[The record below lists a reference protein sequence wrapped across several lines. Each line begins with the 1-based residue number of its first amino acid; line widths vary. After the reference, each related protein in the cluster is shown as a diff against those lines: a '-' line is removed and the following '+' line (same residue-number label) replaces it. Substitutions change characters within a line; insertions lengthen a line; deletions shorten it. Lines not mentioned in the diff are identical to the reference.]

1 MSGNRAV
8 FLDRDGVINKD
19 RGYISRID
27 EFEYLNGAVNGL
39 KILNNMGFMLI
50 VVTNQSGIARGYY
63 TEEDYLKLDEWMKL
77 DLISKGV
84 IITASYYCPHL
95 SQGEVKKYAIECN
108 CRKPK
113 TEMFWKAAREYRIDM
128 DRSFAIGDNE
138 RDLCICN
145 ESGVKGILL
154 SQIINSPNYETA
166 GSWEDVIR
174 IIRTCEH

>member
-27 EFEYLNGAVNGL
+27 EFEYLDGAVNGL
-39 KILNNMGFMLI
+39 KLLNNMGFMLI
-50 VVTNQSGIARGYY
+50 VVTNQSGIARGYF
-63 TEEDYLKLDEWMKL
+63 TEEEYLRLDEWMKE
-77 DLISKGV
+77 DLIKKGI

-95 SQGEVKKYAIECN
+95 PDGVVKRYATECN
-108 CRKPK
+108 CRKPG

-128 DRSFAIGDNE
+128 DRSFAIGDAE
-138 RDLCICN
+138 RDLSICD

-154 SQIINSPNYETA
+154 SPIINNSRYEIA
-166 GSWEDVIR
+166 GSWEDILR
-174 IIRTCEH
+174 IIRTHEH

>member
-1 MSGNRAV
+1 MGGNRAV

-19 RGYISRID
+19 RGYISSID
-27 EFEYLNGAVNGL
+27 EFEYLEDAVAGL
-39 KILNNMGFMLI
+39 KMLNNMGFMLI

-63 TEEDYLKLDEWMKL
+63 TEEEYMRRDEWMKG
-77 DLISKGV
+77 DLIKKGI

-95 SQGEVKKYAIECN
+95 PDGVVEKYAKECN
-108 CRKPK
+108 CRKPR
-113 TEMFWKAAREYRIDM
+113 TEMFWRAAGEYRIDM

-138 RDLCICN
+138 RDLSICG

-166 GSWEDVIR
+166 GSWEDIIR